1 MKLESAGWHVQT
13 AHIFLF
19 FFYFNFIVLLYY
31 FCLSLLAGKM
41 FCPAFTVSDEQ

>member
-13 AHIFLF
+13 AHFLI
-19 FFYFNFIVLLYY
+19 YFFIVLLYY